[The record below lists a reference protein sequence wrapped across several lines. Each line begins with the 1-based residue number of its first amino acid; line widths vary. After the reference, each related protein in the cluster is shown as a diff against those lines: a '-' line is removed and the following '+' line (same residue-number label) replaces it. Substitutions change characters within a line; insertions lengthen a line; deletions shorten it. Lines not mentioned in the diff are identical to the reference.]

1 MYQITDPCY
10 GDSGGPLAVWRAG
23 QWQLVGVLE
32 VLSSQLMVLRL
43 LVGVLYI
50 GDSGYGNQSGN
61 GGMAN
66 DVAVT
71 GRAKN
76 YAQIII
82 EISILLQGEGFN
94 CETNETSGD
103 GSWSNVA
110 AQKDWILNQLVPERR
125 TGLQQI

>member
-50 GDSGYGNQSGN
+50 GDSGYGN
-61 GGMAN
+61 
-66 DVAVT
+66 
-71 GRAKN
+71 
-76 YAQIII
+76 
-82 EISILLQGEGFN
+82 
-94 CETNETSGD
+94 
-103 GSWSNVA
+103 
-110 AQKDWILNQLVPERR
+110 
-125 TGLQQI
+125 

>member
-1 MYQITDPCY
+1 
-10 GDSGGPLAVWRAG
+10 
-23 QWQLVGVLE
+23 
-32 VLSSQLMVLRL
+32 MVLRL

-110 AQKDWILNQLVPERR
+110 AQKDWILDQLVPERR